1 MKPIESQKDIE
12 LLVHTFYSK
21 IRTDELLGPIF
32 NSHIREVEWPSHLNK
47 LIDFWET
54 NLFGVHKFRGSPIQK
69 HLKVDKNFDYGI
81 DVIHFGK
88 WVHLWVETI
97 NELFVGDYAEKAIY
111 IARKMATGQY
121 VSLWKEK
128 PENKT

>member
-1 MKPIESQKDIE
+1 M
-12 LLVHTFYSK
+12 
-21 IRTDELLGPIF
+21 
-32 NSHIREVEWPSHLNK
+32 
-47 LIDFWET
+47 
-54 NLFGVHKFRGSPIQK
+54 
-69 HLKVDKNFDYGI
+69 
-81 DVIHFGK
+81 IHFGK